1 MNSTVERAA
10 RCSYGDGESP
20 SCLCPS
26 SMASRVVRRSSSAA
40 ASFVGRM
47 ATLATPIEQYQGEQA
62 EAAATPWGVGQRREG
77 CCQFARTAR
86 QATRACFRDLRSKA
100 RRHVAMRPAGCP
112 APRGMWVV
120 ALVSRTEIVY
130 TAARYPQ
137 GGQCLLYSLGA
148 DNR

>member
-1 MNSTVERAA
+1 
-10 RCSYGDGESP
+10 
-20 SCLCPS
+20 
-26 SMASRVVRRSSSAA
+26 MASRVVRRSSSAA
-40 ASFVGRM
+40 ASIRMFVGRM

-86 QATRACFRDLRSKA
+86 KVSRACFRDLRSKA
-100 RRHVAMRPAGCP
+100 RRHVAGRPAGCP

-137 GGQCLLYSLGA
+137 GGQCLLYL
-148 DNR
+148 

>member
-1 MNSTVERAA
+1 MVIWRAPVEQYRGTCRAVVIRRRRKSSVLVSIIDGIA
-10 RCSYGDGESP
+10 GGPAVQLRRC
-20 SCLCPS
+20 L
-26 SMASRVVRRSSSAA
+26 
-40 ASFVGRM
+40 VGRM

-86 QATRACFRDLRSKA
+86 QATRACFRDLCSKA
-100 RRHVAMRPAGCP
+100 RRHVAGRPAGCP

-137 GGQCLLYSLGA
+137 GG
-148 DNR
+148 

>member
-10 RCSYGDGESP
+10 RWHTATEKVLLVSIIDGIAGGP
-20 SCLCPS
+20 AVQLRRCL
-26 SMASRVVRRSSSAA
+26 
-40 ASFVGRM
+40 VGRM

-86 QATRACFRDLRSKA
+86 QATRACFRELRSKGKA
-100 RRHVAMRPAGCP
+100 RRHVAGRPTGCS

-120 ALVSRTEIVY
+120 ALVPAPR
-130 TAARYPQ
+130 
-137 GGQCLLYSLGA
+137 
-148 DNR
+148 

>member
-1 MNSTVERAA
+1 VLVSIIDGIAGGPAVQLR
-10 RCSYGDGESP
+10 RC
-20 SCLCPS
+20 L
-26 SMASRVVRRSSSAA
+26 
-40 ASFVGRM
+40 VGRM

-62 EAAATPWGVGQRREG
+62 EAAATPWDVGQRREG

-86 QATRACFRDLRSKA
+86 QATRACFRDLCSKA
-100 RRHVAMRPAGCP
+100 RRHVAGRPAGCP

>member
-1 MNSTVERAA
+1 M
-10 RCSYGDGESP
+10 
-20 SCLCPS
+20 
-26 SMASRVVRRSSSAA
+26 AA
-40 ASFVGRM
+40 AAAAV
-47 ATLATPIEQYQGEQA
+47 AAIWLLLLARREEILIEQA

-86 QATRACFRDLRSKA
+86 QATRACFRELRSKGKA
-100 RRHVAMRPAGCP
+100 RRHVAGRPAGCP

-137 GGQCLLYSLGA
+137 GG
-148 DNR
+148 